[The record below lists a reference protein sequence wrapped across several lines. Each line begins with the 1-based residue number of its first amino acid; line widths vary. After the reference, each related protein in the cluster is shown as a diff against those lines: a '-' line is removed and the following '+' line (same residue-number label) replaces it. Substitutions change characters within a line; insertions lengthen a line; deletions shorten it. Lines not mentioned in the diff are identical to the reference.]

1 MGAACGARFWKIM
14 AKRDYYEV
22 LGVSRTASA
31 DEIKKAYRRLAMKHH
46 PDRNK
51 DDEKAEERFKEAK
64 EAYEVLRDDDKRAT
78 YDRFGHEGLSAG
90 PGGGAGG
97 FSAEGFGDIFGDVF
111 GDIFGGGGRHRGAQ
125 VFRGADLGYE
135 LRLDLEKAVS
145 GDTVTIDVPTQV
157 SCDTCDGSGAKKG
170 SEPVT
175 CSTCG
180 GAGQVRMQQGFFS
193 IQQTCPACKGAGTM
207 IADPCGSCHGR
218 GRVRKTKT
226 LSVKVPAGVD
236 DGDRIRLS
244 GEGEAGRN
252 GGPPGDLYVE
262 VRVEP
267 HKIFEREGADLACE
281 VPISIATATL
291 GGEVELPTLDGNVS
305 LKVPAGTQS
314 GKTFRL
320 RGKGVTTVR
329 DPRLGDLFAKV
340 AVETPVNL
348 TNKQKELLGQFDESV
363 RAGGEKHSPRAG
375 GWLDTV
381 KRFFDRISQ

>member
-1 MGAACGARFWKIM
+1 M

-22 LGVSRTASA
+22 LGVSKSASA

-51 DDEKAEERFKEAK
+51 DDADAESRFKETK
-64 EAYEVLRDDDKRAT
+64 EAYEVLSDEDKRSA
-78 YDRFGHEGLSAG
+78 YDRFGHDAVRGAG
-90 PGGGAGG
+90 AGGMGG
-97 FSAEGFGDIFGDVF
+97 FSAEGFSDIFGDVF
-111 GDIFGGGGRHRGAQ
+111 GDIFGGGRRSGPQ

-145 GDTVTIDVPTQV
+145 GDTVTIDVPSQV
-157 SCDTCDGSGAKKG
+157 ACESCNGSGARKG
-170 SEPVT
+170 TSPT
-175 CSTCG
+175 QCSTCA

-193 IQQTCPACKGAGTM
+193 IQQTCPACKGVGTM
-207 IADPCGSCHGR
+207 IADPCETCHGR
-218 GRVRKTKT
+218 GRVRKTRT
-226 LSVKVPAGVD
+226 LSVKVPPGVD

-262 VRVEP
+262 IRVEP
-267 HKIFEREGADLACE
+267 HKLFTRDGSDLSCE
-281 VPISIATATL
+281 VPISFATATL

-314 GKTFRL
+314 GKVFRL
-320 RGKGVTTVR
+320 RGKGVTMVR
-329 DPRLGDLFAKV
+329 DPRKGDLFAKV

-348 TNKQKELLGQFDESV
+348 TNEQKELLRSFDSQV
-363 RAGGEKHSPRAG
+363 QSGGDKHSPRADN
-375 GWLDTV
+375 WFDTV
-381 KRFFDRISQ
+381 KRFFERIGH

>member
-1 MGAACGARFWKIM
+1 M

-22 LGVSRTASA
+22 LGVSRTAAA
-31 DEIKKAYRRLAMKHH
+31 DEIKKSYRRLAMKYH

-51 DDEKAEERFKEAK
+51 DDAEAEAKFKEAK
-64 EAYEVLRDDDKRAT
+64 EAYDVLSDADKRAT
-78 YDRFGHEGLSAG
+78 YDRFGHDGLRGGAGG
-90 PGGGAGG
+90 PGGMGG

-111 GDIFGGGGRHRGAQ
+111 GDIFGGGRQRGSQ

-157 SCDTCDGSGAKKG
+157 ACDTCDGSGAKKG
-170 SEPVT
+170 TKPDT
-175 CSTCG
+175 CNTCG

-193 IQQTCPACKGAGTM
+193 IQQTCPACKGAGTT
-207 IADPCGSCHGR
+207 IGDPCDTCHGR

-262 VRVEP
+262 IRVKP
-267 HKIFEREGADLACE
+267 HKIFEREGANLSCE
-281 VPISIATATL
+281 VPVSYAAATL
-291 GGEVELPTLDGNVS
+291 GGDVELPTLDGHVS
-305 LKVPAGTQS
+305 LKIPAGTQS
-314 GKTFRL
+314 GKVFRL
-320 RGKGVTTVR
+320 RGKGVATVR
-329 DPRLGDLFAKV
+329 DPRKGDLFAQV

-348 TNKQKELLGQFDESV
+348 TSEQKDLLERFDATLRE
-363 RAGGEKHSPRAG
+363 GGEKHNPRAG

-381 KRFFDRISQ
+381 KWFFDRISS